1 MTGTLFPDP
10 DEPSTESLTDGAMI
24 LRGWLIDKAPAL
36 LVGVMAIAE
45 DAPFRHLETPGGYRM
60 SVAMTNCGAQGW
72 VSDRHGYRYTAH
84 DPARTRP
91 WPTMPALFRTVA
103 QVAAADAG
111 YWHFEPDACLINRY
125 APGARLALHQDRNE
139 RALSQPIVSVSLG
152 VPATFL
158 FGGLERSRRPRRLRL
173 NHGDVVVWGGASRL
187 AYHGIDVLQATQHPL
202 TGDLRYNL
210 TFRVT
215 GHS

>member
-10 DEPSTESLTDGAMI
+10 DEPSREALTDGALL
-24 LRGWLIDKAPAL
+24 LRGWLIDEAPSL
-36 LVGVMAIAE
+36 LAGVMAIAE
-45 DAPFRHLETPGGYRM
+45 DAPFRHLETPGGHRM

-72 VSDRHGYRYTAH
+72 VSDRHGYRYAAH
-84 DPARTRP
+84 DPTRTRP
-91 WPTMPALFRTVA
+91 WPAMPALFRTIA
-103 QVAAADAG
+103 QLAAADAG
-111 YWHFEPDACLINRY
+111 YRHFEPDACLINRY
-125 APGARLALHQDRNE
+125 APGARLALHQDRDE
-139 RALSQPIVSVSLG
+139 CALCQPIVSVSLG

-158 FGGLERSRRPRRLRL
+158 FGGLERSSRPRRLRL

-187 AYHGIDVLQATQHPL
+187 AYHGIDVLKAAQHPL